1 MTRSWADDACLARLS
16 GVSWIYWLR
25 SDGATEHWRSHAVC
39 MSNTVSYGFGPTA
52 TSRVRGAISP
62 ARSSASRIADSATE
76 SGASPSRA
84 KANRQGICGLVES
97 AFGRGLDLRGL
108 DTVQSAHVAAPGCVP
123 AARLAGAGA
132 PCGCIGVGGPAVPR
146 RP

>member
-1 MTRSWADDACLARLS
+1 MQPTRPLFHRGRVLVIDAKAEHCHTTILDRMTRSWADDACLARLS

-84 KANRQGICGLVES
+84 KPNSLATRAS
-97 AFGRGLDLRGL
+97 A
-108 DTVQSAHVAAPGCVP
+108 A
-123 AARLAGAGA
+123 
-132 PCGCIGVGGPAVPR
+132 
-146 RP
+146 